1 MPCGRG
7 STIAARRDQNFSLVP
22 PDDDDHNCGWKAYAK
37 AQDAKL
43 AAMMARLEELER
55 RAAGHKSEKRKSSKL
70 PPAAPPAKPSPEA
83 TAAKRTAEAELRN
96 AHLDVEVT
104 DLRVPDDVRRC
115 PSCERSLRPVGEGKV
130 SSVIEYVRPHF
141 RKRIF
146 RRETLSCRCGHM
158 VTAPAPDRIGEKT
171 RYAPSFV
178 AHLVVSK
185 CNDSIPQYRLEKSYR
200 QIGIPIARSTMCDLF
215 HRAADELRPLYNAA
229 LALVP
234 SSADVHADETSIRQQ
249 DLERRAYL
257 WDFVTPEVIVYRYAP
272 SRSGETAKQVLGDST
287 GRLVVDQFT
296 GYNAVTKPGKRLRAG
311 CLAHA
316 RRKLF
321 EQREHPETREALDL
335 IGSIYAV
342 ENDAKVAGI
351 VGTSEH
357 LTLRKTRSRPLF
369 AALLRWGR
377 LHRHSFEPRSGL
389 GRAIRY
395 LLRNFRELG
404 RFLRFATIAPDNNIA
419 EAGLRRV
426 ALGRKNFLFVGS
438 EDAGHDLAVLY
449 TLVACCEKHHVNPID
464 YVADVLTRVHSHPAR
479 SVLELLPHR
488 WKPPNQTR

>member
-1 MPCGRG
+1 M
-7 STIAARRDQNFSLVP
+7 VP
-22 PDDDDHNCGWKAYAK
+22 PDDDDHDCGWKAYAK
-37 AQDAKL
+37 AQDAKIVAL
-43 AAMMARLEELER
+43 VARMEDLER
-55 RAAGHKSEKRKSSKL
+55 RAAGHKSEKRKASKL
-70 PPAAPPAKPSPEA
+70 PPAMPPVRPEPQE
-83 TAAKRTAEAELRN
+83 TAAKRAAEAELRR
-96 AHLDVEVT
+96 AQLHVEVT
-104 DLRVPDDVRRC
+104 DLPVPDAERRC
-115 PSCERSLRPVGEGKV
+115 PSCERDLRRVGAGKL
-130 SSVIEYVRPHF
+130 SSVIEFVRPHF
-141 RKRIF
+141 RRRVF
-146 RRETLSCRCGHM
+146 RRETLSCRCGHI
-158 VTAPAPDRIGEKT
+158 VTAPPPDRVGDKT

-185 CNDSIPQYRLEKSYR
+185 CNDAIPQYRLEKAYK

-215 HRAADELRPLYNAA
+215 HRAAGELRPLYAAA

-234 SSADVHADETSIRQQ
+234 AALDVHADETSIRQQ
-249 DLERRAYL
+249 GLDRRAFL

-296 GYNAVTKPGKRLRAG
+296 GYNAVTKPGGRLRAG

-321 EQREHPETREALDL
+321 EQREHPETKEALDL
-335 IGSIYAV
+335 IGAIYVV
-342 ENDAKVAGI
+342 EHDAKAAGI
-351 VGTSEH
+351 VGTDEH
-357 LTLRKTRSRPLF
+357 LALRRSRSRPIF

-377 LHRHSFEPRSGL
+377 RHRHAFEPRSGL

-395 LLRNFRELG
+395 LLRYFRELG

-426 ALGRKNFLFVGS
+426 ALGRKNFLFVGN

-449 TLVACCEKHHVNPID
+449 TLVACCEKHGVNPLD
-464 YVADVLTRVHSHPAR
+464 YVTDVLTRVHSHPATK
-479 SVLELLPHR
+479 VLDLLPHR
-488 WKPPNQTR
+488 WKAPDR